1 MNEQKIEQKI
11 KDKGLDAPRV
21 TPTKIDDVIVGESY
35 YVFPGTTVT
44 ICLLRLEIGFTV
56 TGESACASVD
66 NFNQEI
72 GRDIARVN
80 AREKIWGLEGYALK
94 QRLFDAA

>member
-21 TPTKIDDVIVGESY
+21 TPIKIDDVIVGESY

-44 ICLLRLEIGFTV
+44 ICLLILKNGFTV
-56 TGESACASVD
+56 TGESACASAD

-72 GRDIARVN
+72 GRDIARTN
-80 AREKIWGLEGYALK
+80 AREKIWLLEGYALK

>member
-44 ICLLRLEIGFTV
+44 ICLLRLENGFTV